1 MNPKHKRQL
10 LAQLANKG
18 CTNKQNSH
26 HCMYCPIAAP
36 CHKSTLFGNVKAQEI
51 ASEELSRIRKLEF
64 LDGLK

>member
-1 MNPKHKRQL
+1 
-10 LAQLANKG
+10 
-18 CTNKQNSH
+18 
-26 HCMYCPIAAP
+26 MYCPIAAP